1 MADVHGRLTDLYIDD
16 TSDTCRQIRGDLNS
30 ITFNRSKNNPE
41 STTFGDDTTQ
51 RLADGLRDASIDFSG
66 IFATTGLT
74 SAVVGLLDQLY
85 LSGCIT
91 RIQYFPAGSVSGSPV
106 YTSCMVMSAY
116 SQNSPVDGI
125 ATVTA
130 TFQIASG
137 SITAACVA

>member
-1 MADVHGRLTDLYIDD
+1 MADIHGRLAELFVDD
-16 TSDTCRQIRGDLNS
+16 TGDTCRSIRGDLNN

-66 IFATTGLT
+66 IYNVGALT
-74 SAVVGLLDQLY
+74 VVGLMDQIY
-85 LSGCIT
+85 ASGCIT
-91 RIQYFPAGSVSGSPV
+91 RVQYFPGGSTSGSPV
-106 YTSCMVMSAY
+106 YTGCMVMSAY
-116 SQNSPVDGI
+116 SANTPVDGV

-137 SITAACVA
+137 SITAACIA